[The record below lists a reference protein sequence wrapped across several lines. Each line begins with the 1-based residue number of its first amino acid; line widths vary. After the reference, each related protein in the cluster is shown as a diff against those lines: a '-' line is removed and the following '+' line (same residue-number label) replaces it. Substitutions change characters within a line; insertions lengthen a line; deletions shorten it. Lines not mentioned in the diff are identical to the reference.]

1 MQEVLRDVPDFNE
14 RAKVLQNHK
23 NKLEAL
29 LSPTLVQIF
38 NKHDLG
44 KIFINLFVYLSL
56 HQLKAAENIDDLP
69 YDSLPFIHSC

>member
-1 MQEVLRDVPDFNE
+1 MSFQEVLKEVPDFSE
-14 RAKVLQNHK
+14 RLKVLENHK

-44 KIFINLFVYLSL
+44 QLLFLPC
-56 HQLKAAENIDDLP
+56 DD
-69 YDSLPFIHSC
+69 